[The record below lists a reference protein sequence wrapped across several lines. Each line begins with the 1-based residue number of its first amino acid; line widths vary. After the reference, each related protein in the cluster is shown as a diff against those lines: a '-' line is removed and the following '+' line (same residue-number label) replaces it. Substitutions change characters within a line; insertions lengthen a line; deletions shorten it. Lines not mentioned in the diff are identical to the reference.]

1 MIDQQPRYLIT
12 VAAARDLLGISNA
25 KIARLIKAGTLRC
38 FANALDMRTKLVS
51 RIEALSL
58 KPQFF
63 MESDSAATIFTS
75 ASARH
80 ALDLTK
86 G

>member
-1 MIDQQPRYLIT
+1 MTDQQPRDLIT

-25 KIARLIKAGTLRC
+25 KIARLIKAGSLRC

-51 RIEALSL
+51 RSEALSL

-63 MESDSAATIFTS
+63 MESDSAVAPQLS
-75 ASARH
+75 VEA
-80 ALDLTK
+80 
-86 G
+86 